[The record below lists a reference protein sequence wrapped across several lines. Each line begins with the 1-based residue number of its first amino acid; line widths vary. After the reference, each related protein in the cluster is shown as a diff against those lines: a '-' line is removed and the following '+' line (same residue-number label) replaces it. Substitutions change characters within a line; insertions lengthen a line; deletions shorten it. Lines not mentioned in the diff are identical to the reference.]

1 MKGHEGVLFR
11 LQQKTS
17 GKECCSLADVEREM
31 QFDKLME
38 AYQNDILRL
47 CYGMLDNMT
56 DAEDALQDTFVKVW
70 KSMHRYQGKNSS
82 SVYTWIY
89 RIAINTCKDYLRLRY
104 STVLNFRC
112 TSIHHECCGFISH
125 MNNPCDRRIMER
137 LADAY

>member
-1 MKGHEGVLFR
+1 M
-11 LQQKTS
+11 
-17 GKECCSLADVEREM
+17 ADEEREM

-82 SVYTWIY
+82 SIYTWIY
-89 RIAINTCKDYLRLRY
+89 RIAINT
-104 STVLNFRC
+104 N
-112 TSIHHECCGFISH
+112 
-125 MNNPCDRRIMER
+125 
-137 LADAY
+137 